1 MPWKE
6 TCAVDERMRFVLAV
20 ASGEESFSYWC
31 RRFEISRKTGYKW
44 LARYDEAG
52 VSGLDDRSRRPH
64 HCPHELEERLAS
76 ACLAVRRRHPRWGP
90 RKVRKRLLLDE
101 PETAWPAASTIGVLF
116 DREGLTVPR
125 RRRRRVP
132 AWTAPFA
139 GTAAANDTW
148 TIDFKGWFRSG
159 DGRRCE
165 PLTLS
170 DAHSR
175 FLLRCQLL
183 ERTDFG
189 HVWPVLEAAL
199 REYGLPWALRSDNGP
214 PFASTAAGGLSR
226 LAVCVLQAGVVP
238 ERIAPGRP
246 EQNGR
251 HERLHLT
258 LLQEAATPP
267 AKTRRGQVVRL
278 REFQWSYNHE
288 RPHEALDQTPPAW
301 HYAPSPRQWDGVLRS
316 PALDEAVDK
325 RHVHKDGSVKWEGR
339 RVYINENLAGEWIS
353 LEEIDEGVFLARYG
367 PVPLGHLKRRV
378 PRLLRL
384 KPSRGLVD
392 NAGALSTTPP
402 LQQPQEE

>member
-6 TCAVDERMRFVLAV
+6 TCAVDERMRFVLSV
-20 ASGEESFSYWC
+20 AAGEESFSYWC
-31 RRFEISRKTGYKW
+31 RVFGISRKTGYKW
-44 LARYDEAG
+44 LARYGAEG
-52 VSGLDDRSRRPH
+52 VSGLGDRSRRPH
-64 HCPHELEERLAS
+64 HCPHELAERLAS

-90 RKVRKRLLLDE
+90 RKVGKWLRLKE
-101 PETAWPAASTIGVLF
+101 PGTAWPAASTIGGLF
-116 DREGLTVPR
+116 DREGLTVK

-139 GTAAANDTW
+139 GTTAANDTW
-148 TIDFKGWFRSG
+148 TIDFKGWFRTG

-170 DAHSR
+170 DAHSC

-183 ERTDFG
+183 GRCDFG

-226 LAVCVLQAGVVP
+226 LAVRVLQAGVVP
-238 ERIAPGRP
+238 ERIAPGHP

-258 LLQEAATPP
+258 LKQETAMPP
-267 AKTRRGQVVRL
+267 AKTPRAQATRFRQ
-278 REFQWSYNHE
+278 FQWIYNHE
-288 RPHEALDQTPPAW
+288 RPHEALGQTPPAW

-316 PALDEAVDK
+316 PELDAAVDK
-325 RHVHKDGSVKWEGR
+325 RHVRKDGSVKWEGR
-339 RVYINENLAGEWIS
+339 YLYINENLAGEWIG

-367 PVPLGHLKRRV
+367 PVPLGHLKRCV
-378 PRLLRL
+378 HRLLRL

-392 NAGALSTTPP
+392 NAGAFSTIPP
-402 LQQPQEE
+402 LQQPQQE